1 MERRKS
7 VKETLIQASG
17 CFTGKGIYVVLWTTA
32 LMILLGGLWIA
43 KDSGRTTDLQM
54 RRDLVRQ
61 AIDMAATVNPLN
73 LRALSF
79 TADDKDRPEFQR
91 LSSQLRAYAAVANV
105 KSLYTM
111 ALRNGQIV
119 FGPESLAEGH
129 PQASP
134 PGTVYEKP
142 TRKDWDI
149 FSTGSPQIQGP
160 RSNEYGT
167 FVSATAPVF
176 DPRSGEVLAVVGIDV
191 DAAKWR
197 AKVLWAQW
205 IPALITMLLLL
216 ILLLSGWMLTYRRLH
231 SPQTNERRRYMEPV
245 LCFIFMLL
253 LTLILAGFFD
263 RAERRER
270 KEVFYQLAH
279 TYAAA
284 RAEEFYDLREEI
296 DQLGFFFESSQ
307 DVNRNE
313 FSTYCEPLLQHG
325 ILEACVWLPAVP
337 SAEVETFIQTVR
349 TDGHPDFSIWQ
360 KNSAGAMV
368 PASLRPVYYPALYIA
383 PSAGRER
390 GLGYDLNSESVR
402 RAAMQEAL
410 RTGLPTATD
419 LVKLIALTNSPPGFF
434 IFAAVD
440 APIQKGL
447 VAFVVRPENL
457 LGGAQLQNK
466 RNRGLNACLVQ
477 LRPGEEP
484 LYVVGSHS
492 SCGMACF
499 DKADPSLR
507 VMVPV
512 FRFGKAYALRL
523 IPDKSWLAAN
533 PLQYGRLAG
542 LLGLMVTILIT
553 SLVWLITNR
562 RAALERLVDLRTA
575 ELQESE
581 EKQRCLLQH
590 LPVGIVV
597 HASDSSVL
605 FANETAM
612 HLLGLSLEQM
622 QGRVAADPA
631 WRLVREDGS
640 PLPVDEYP
648 VSRVLTTGRPAQ
660 SMFIGIDRHVDAS
673 RAWVLVNA
681 FPRLDAAGQISQV
694 VVTFTDITDR
704 KAAEV
709 ALINSEDRFRVLFDQ
724 APLGYQSLD
733 ENGCFIEVNAAW
745 LNTLGYQRDEVLG
758 KWFGDFL
765 APEFVEAFRNRF
777 PQFKAT
783 GKIHSEFQMIH
794 KNGTRRFIALDG
806 RIGHNPDGSFK
817 QTHCILSDITEIKQ
831 MTLYSEME
839 REMLEKLNE
848 PMSLHD
854 SITCVLGMIKEKAG
868 VDAVGIRLQ
877 EGDDFP
883 YFVQDGFSAD
893 FLLTENTLT
902 ERGADGGVCR
912 DENGH
917 IRLECTC
924 GLVLS
929 GKTDPANP
937 FFTKGGSFWTND
949 SFPLLDIPAD
959 QDPRLHP
966 RNECIHQGYASIALV
981 PIRSKNQIVG
991 LLQLTDRRKGR
1002 FSLAAIEQLES
1013 VALHIGAALL
1023 RKQAEEELNQRC
1035 EELELFHD
1043 VTVGRELRMIELKK
1057 EINAL
1062 MKTIGQPEK
1071 YTIVGEDE

>member
-1 MERRKS
+1 
-7 VKETLIQASG
+7 
-17 CFTGKGIYVVLWTTA
+17 
-32 LMILLGGLWIA
+32 
-43 KDSGRTTDLQM
+43 
-54 RRDLVRQ
+54 
-61 AIDMAATVNPLN
+61 
-73 LRALSF
+73 
-79 TADDKDRPEFQR
+79 
-91 LSSQLRAYAAVANV
+91 
-105 KSLYTM
+105 
-111 ALRNGQIV
+111 
-119 FGPESLAEGH
+119 
-129 PQASP
+129 
-134 PGTVYEKP
+134 
-142 TRKDWDI
+142 
-149 FSTGSPQIQGP
+149 
-160 RSNEYGT
+160 
-167 FVSATAPVF
+167 
-176 DPRSGEVLAVVGIDV
+176 
-191 DAAKWR
+191 
-197 AKVLWAQW
+197 
-205 IPALITMLLLL
+205 
-216 ILLLSGWMLTYRRLH
+216 
-231 SPQTNERRRYMEPV
+231 
-245 LCFIFMLL
+245 
-253 LTLILAGFFD
+253 
-263 RAERRER
+263 
-270 KEVFYQLAH
+270 
-279 TYAAA
+279 
-284 RAEEFYDLREEI
+284 
-296 DQLGFFFESSQ
+296 
-307 DVNRNE
+307 
-313 FSTYCEPLLQHG
+313 
-325 ILEACVWLPAVP
+325 
-337 SAEVETFIQTVR
+337 
-349 TDGHPDFSIWQ
+349 
-360 KNSAGAMV
+360 
-368 PASLRPVYYPALYIA
+368 
-383 PSAGRER
+383 
-390 GLGYDLNSESVR
+390 
-402 RAAMQEAL
+402 
-410 RTGLPTATD
+410 
-419 LVKLIALTNSPPGFF
+419 
-434 IFAAVD
+434 
-440 APIQKGL
+440 
-447 VAFVVRPENL
+447 
-457 LGGAQLQNK
+457 
-466 RNRGLNACLVQ
+466 
-477 LRPGEEP
+477 
-484 LYVVGSHS
+484 
-492 SCGMACF
+492 
-499 DKADPSLR
+499 
-507 VMVPV
+507 
-512 FRFGKAYALRL
+512 
-523 IPDKSWLAAN
+523 
-533 PLQYGRLAG
+533 
-542 LLGLMVTILIT
+542 
-553 SLVWLITNR
+553 
-562 RAALERLVDLRTA
+562 
-575 ELQESE
+575 
-581 EKQRCLLQH
+581 
-590 LPVGIVV
+590 
-597 HASDSSVL
+597 
-605 FANETAM
+605 
-612 HLLGLSLEQM
+612 
-622 QGRVAADPA
+622 
-631 WRLVREDGS
+631 
-640 PLPVDEYP
+640 
-648 VSRVLTTGRPAQ
+648 
-660 SMFIGIDRHVDAS
+660 MFIGIDRHVDAS